1 MALIHTFKLCQSIT
15 KRNNEGNII
24 VQKSYGKMRGT
35 RKKLR
40 KPTKPTL
47 TELLKKFEVGDTVH
61 VVLRSNSSFQHPRTH
76 GKTGTILEKAGR
88 SYVVEI
94 RDGSLKKKYQL
105 TPEHLKLS
113 K

>member
-1 MALIHTFKLCQSIT
+1 M
-15 KRNNEGNII
+15 G
-24 VQKSYGKMRGT
+24 
-35 RKKLR
+35 
-40 KPTKPTL
+40 PTKSTL
-47 TELLKKFEVGDTVH
+47 TQLLRKFEVGDRVH
-61 VVLRSNSSFQHPRTH
+61 VILKSNSGFQHPRTH
-76 GKTGTILEKAGR
+76 GKTGTVLEKAGR